1 MRRYLQRSPRSSRA
15 PESND
20 KILVLQ
26 NRSKVPVIVNDMAY
40 IASATKKPLDVHLMV
55 EHLNNNIEIF
65 LRKLRRG
72 DTVYIHP
79 EAEYE

>member
-1 MRRYLQRSPRSSRA
+1 
-15 PESND
+15 
-20 KILVLQ
+20 
-26 NRSKVPVIVNDMAY
+26 MAY
-40 IASATKKPLDVHLMV
+40 IAWATKKPLDVHLMV
-55 EHLNNNIEIF
+55 EHPNNNIEIF

>member
-1 MRRYLQRSPRSSRA
+1 MQRSPRSSRA

-26 NRSKVPVIVNDMAY
+26 NRSEVPVIVNDMAY
-40 IASATKKPLDVHLMV
+40 IASATKKSLDVHLMV
-55 EHLNNNIEIF
+55 EHPNNNIEIF